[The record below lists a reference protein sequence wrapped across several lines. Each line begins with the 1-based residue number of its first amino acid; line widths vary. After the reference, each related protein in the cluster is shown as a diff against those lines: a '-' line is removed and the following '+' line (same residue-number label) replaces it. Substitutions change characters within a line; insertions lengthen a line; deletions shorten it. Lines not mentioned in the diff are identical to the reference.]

1 MIQVKK
7 MLSDVDNL
15 TENEKKRF
23 ELLTSIKK
31 MIAADYKYEDI
42 SAALGVSIRTASRYK
57 DCNPLEQCRLERPS
71 RKKEIYEYKDEIIN
85 LIEEGYHASGIAQ
98 KMTESGCPLGKS
110 TLRKYAKLFA
120 NECSNNISKNRKG
133 PKAEHKEAL
142 EKVITKTVV
151 IKKQDIV
158 RFLWMNKPIESLHPD
173 SLYQRYPVIRKLKA
187 CIDEFRQIFIH
198 KKMPRLYLFIEC
210 YKKSEFAPIASFTK
224 GLERDID
231 AVENAVASPL
241 SNGFVEGINNRTKM
255 IKRVM
260 YGRCGLKLLSA
271 KIMLPYTQNG

>member
-7 MLSDVDNL
+7 MLSNVDNL

-31 MIAADYKYEDI
+31 MIAAEYKYEDI
-42 SAALGVSIRTASRYK
+42 ASALGISTRTVSRYK

-71 RKKEIYEYKDEIIN
+71 RKKEIYEYKDEIIS
-85 LIEEGYHASGIAQ
+85 LIKEGYHAAGVAQ
-98 KMTESGCPLGKS
+98 KMKEKGCPLGKS
-110 TLRKYAKLFA
+110 TVRRYAKLFA
-120 NECSNNISKNRKG
+120 DECSNDISKNRKG
-133 PKAEHKEAL
+133 PKAESKEAL
-142 EKVITKTVV
+142 EKVIAKTVI
-151 IKKQDIV
+151 IKKQDIF
-158 RFLWMNKPIESLHPD
+158 RLLWMDKPVESLHLS
-173 SLYQRYPVIRKLKA
+173 SLYQQYPVVRKLKA

-198 KKMPRLYLFIEC
+198 KNMPRLYLFIEC
-210 YKKSEFAPIASFTK
+210 YKKSEFAPIASFAK

-260 YGRCGLKLLSA
+260 YGRCGLELLSA
-271 KIMLPYTQNG
+271 KIMLPHT

>member
-7 MLSDVDNL
+7 MLSNVDNL

-23 ELLTSIKK
+23 ELLTSIQK
-31 MIAADYKYEDI
+31 MIAAEYKYENI
-42 SAALGVSIRTASRYK
+42 ASALGISTRTVSRYK

-71 RKKEIYEYKDEIIN
+71 RKKEIYEYKDEIIS
-85 LIEEGYHASGIAQ
+85 LIKEGYHAAGVAQ
-98 KMTESGCPLGKS
+98 KMKERGCPLGDS
-110 TLRKYAKLFA
+110 TVRRYAKLFA
-120 NECSNNISKNRKG
+120 DECNNDISKNKKG
-133 PKAEHKEAL
+133 PKAESKEAV
-142 EKVITKTVV
+142 EKVIGKT
-151 IKKQDIV
+151 IITKKQDIF
-158 RFLWMNKPIESLHPD
+158 RLLWMDKPVESLHLN
-173 SLYQRYPVIRKLKA
+173 SLYQQYPVVRKLKA

-198 KKMPRLYLFIEC
+198 KNMPRLYLFIEC
-210 YKKSEFAPIASFTK
+210 YKKSEFAPIASFAK

-260 YGRCGLKLLSA
+260 YGRCGLELLSA
-271 KIMLPYTQNG
+271 KIMLPHT